1 MSNSH
6 GLDVSSQAYYNIIE
20 VAPDGVGVLGR
31 IRDV

>member
-20 VAPDGVGVLGR
+20 VAPDGVWVLSR
-31 IRDV
+31 IRDL

>member
-6 GLDVSSQAYYNIIE
+6 GLDVSSQAYYNIMAA
-20 VAPDGVGVLGR
+20 APDGVGVPSR